1 MQALA
6 RARRQRL
13 EGINAKVVDSKLAEL
28 EGEAATHMTAMC
40 PVYAMIILEHA
51 RYRQPHEDMLFF
63 EALYK
68 VQQMTSTVIIKMSER
83 AKSLISIWESVC
95 SIDAL

>member
-1 MQALA
+1 M
-6 RARRQRL
+6 

-68 VQQMTSTVIIKMSER
+68 VQQLTSTVIMKMSER
-83 AKSLISIWESVC
+83 CKITDLNMRICVQHWCTLTVV
-95 SIDAL
+95 